1 VAIVEALPEHA
12 PVIIVGGGPVGLSC
26 AAELAHHGVPS
37 LVLERRAEVSHLR
50 PRAKTTSARTME
62 HFRRLGVAD
71 EIRGRAGLPV
81 EWSDAA
87 VFCTALTGREITRIT
102 GCFGLDLTGSELVA
116 EAGQQV
122 AQPVVEEV
130 LRAQAAASPLAGLA
144 LGVQATAAG
153 QDADGAWVDV
163 VDQAGLS
170 RRITADW
177 VVGCEGARSVVREAI
192 GARYDVIDEGRPNF
206 SMVIRAP
213 GLADRVPHGP
223 AVHYWVLSAVQPGLI
238 GRFDLADTWWCG
250 ANGVGPGAEPPDPQ
264 AIVRNLVGA
273 DVTVEVLST
282 DAWQARTAL
291 ADRWGSGRLFIA
303 GDAAHQNPPW
313 GGHGFNTG
321 VGDAV
326 NLGWKLAA
334 VVNQWAPARLLDS
347 YELERRPVAAQT
359 IDEAVQNMSALA
371 PELAAVLRAD
381 SDEQFEAT
389 RAAAADA
396 IKRTKDSEFHSL
408 GLTLGYRYDDSPVI
422 AADSSGTASSGPPAP
437 TANDTYL
444 PSAAPGGRLPH
455 FRPDGTSLYDRL
467 GSEFSLVGDLT
478 QAAASA
484 FAKAAATLGVPLE
497 LVGVDASACAGHFAA
512 SLVLVRPDQHVA
524 WRGDQA
530 ADAEQ
535 VLRTATGGP
544 R

>member
-1 VAIVEALPEHA
+1 MAIVEALPEHA

-389 RAAAADA
+389 RAAAANA

-478 QAAASA
+478 QPAASA

>member
-389 RAAAADA
+389 RAAAANA

>member
-1 VAIVEALPEHA
+1 MAIVEALPEHA